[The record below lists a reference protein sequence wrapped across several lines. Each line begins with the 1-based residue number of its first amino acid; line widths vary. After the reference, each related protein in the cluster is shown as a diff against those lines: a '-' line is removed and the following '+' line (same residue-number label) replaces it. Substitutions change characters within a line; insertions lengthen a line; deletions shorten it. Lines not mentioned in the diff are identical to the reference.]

1 VQSDVQIALA
11 YSGGYHCCAH
21 TSRTSLT
28 IQVTLPSLKPAAC
41 ALCVLPR
48 SRLATA
54 LLNLSSESV
63 ASMLVEDEASA
74 ARRASLTARKDMLE
88 QAMKVMRAAV

>member
-1 VQSDVQIALA
+1 ML
-11 YSGGYHCCAH
+11 
-21 TSRTSLT
+21 
-28 IQVTLPSLKPAAC
+28 
-41 ALCVLPR
+41 LCR

-54 LLNLSSESV
+54 LLNLSSDSV

-74 ARRASLTARKDMLE
+74 ARRASLKARKDMLE

>member
-1 VQSDVQIALA
+1 MHPQSRCLVAGSDVVVVL
-11 YSGGYHCCAH
+11 S
-21 TSRTSLT
+21 
-28 IQVTLPSLKPAAC
+28 P
-41 ALCVLPR
+41 LCVMHR

-63 ASMLVEDEASA
+63 GSMLVEDEASA

>member
-1 VQSDVQIALA
+1 MLVCWHLK
-11 YSGGYHCCAH
+11 HLRCC
-21 TSRTSLT
+21 
-28 IQVTLPSLKPAAC
+28 C
-41 ALCVLPR
+41 LCVLLLCR

-54 LLNLSSESV
+54 LLNLSSDSV

-74 ARRASLTARKDMLE
+74 ARRASLKARKDMLE